1 MGLLWHDARLGAH
14 SSRNQATQCL
24 DPKQN
29 AGHWGWSI
37 TPTFSLE
44 SPWSFPHEFNGTG
57 KSLLKLVLAREFF
70 QCHSEEFLVSN

>member
-1 MGLLWHDARLGAH
+1 MSLKLRRQMGLLWHDARLGAH
-14 SSRNQATQCL
+14 SSRNQATQFL

-44 SPWSFPHEFNGTG
+44 SPG
-57 KSLLKLVLAREFF
+57 
-70 QCHSEEFLVSN
+70 VSPMSSMELESPF